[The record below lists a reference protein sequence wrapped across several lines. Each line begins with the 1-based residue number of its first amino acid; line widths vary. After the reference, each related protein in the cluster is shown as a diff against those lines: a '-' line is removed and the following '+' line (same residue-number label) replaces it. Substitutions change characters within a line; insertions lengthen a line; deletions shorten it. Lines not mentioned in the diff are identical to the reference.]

1 MTVETYYVER
11 FEDGLAIFGDS
22 TLPEL
27 HSFIVKEIGQVP
39 LIIAD
44 PPYGNTVEC
53 DWDKTDL
60 DDEGF
65 SSWMIKWTRSWT
77 ETCLLSSGAFY
88 IWGGI
93 GKPGFRP
100 FMRYLCEVEQKKT
113 FELAN
118 LITWKKKRGYGT
130 QTNYLFTREECAYFT
145 KGIANKPRC
154 FHVPLLAEKR
164 GYSGFNKKYPAKSDY
179 YRRTNVWTDIN
190 ELMQGKDHPTQ
201 KAQKLCEVMI
211 EIHTDPG
218 EYVLDPFGGAG
229 TTAFA
234 ARKLGR
240 KFVVIE
246 NDKTYFDEIV
256 KKLKVEIC
264 TTVI

>member
-1 MTVETYYVER
+1 MSIETYHVER
-11 FEDGLAIFGDS
+11 FEDGLVIFGDS
-22 TLPEL
+22 ASPEL
-27 HSFIVKEIGQVP
+27 HRFIGGEVGRVG

-44 PPYGNTVEC
+44 PPYGNTVDC
-53 DWDKTDL
+53 SWDKTDL
-60 DDEGF
+60 SDEEF

-77 ETCLLSSGAFY
+77 ETCLLPGAAFCV
-88 IWGGI
+88 WGGI

-100 FMRYLCEVEQKKT
+100 FMRYLCEVEHTKT

-130 QTNYLFTREECAYFT
+130 KTNYLFTREECAYFV
-145 KGIANKPRC
+145 KGLAKKPRR
-154 FHVPLLAEKR
+154 FHVPYLEELR
-164 GYSGFNKKYPAKSDY
+164 GYPGFNKKYPALDPR

-211 EIHTDPG
+211 EVHTDPG
-218 EYVLDPFGGAG
+218 EYVIDPFAGAG

-246 NDKTYFDEIV
+246 NDRAYFDEIV
-256 KKLKVEIC
+256 KKLRVEVC
-264 TTVI
+264 ATVI